1 MKRIM
6 KKNKLTPLQRFWRM
20 LKPDKYEIR
29 NIYVYA
35 AIIGVLNLTLPIGIQ
50 SIVNLIQGGDVSAS
64 WIVLTCLV
72 ALGIGLSGSL
82 QINQLRITE
91 NLQQKI
97 FTRAAFE
104 FAYRIPKIKLEKLLK
119 VYAPELMNRF
129 FDVVSVQKGITKIL
143 IDFSTA
149 GIQVVFGL
157 ILLSLYHPFFI
168 IFSLL
173 LVLFIFFIFWLT
185 SSKGLKTSLEES
197 KYKYQTAHWLEE
209 LARTNTTF
217 KLSGT
222 DDLSLEKVNKH
233 TANYLGAREAHFKIL
248 RTQYRLMV
256 VFKVVVAIGL
266 LLIGGLLVMEQQM
279 NIGQFVAAEI
289 VILLIV
295 NSVEKLT
302 LSFETIYDVLTS
314 LEKIGQVI
322 DLELEQDGGL
332 QTEELETG
340 MAVEV
345 ANISYSYP
353 SESKLTINNVSLSI
367 QPGERVLVTGKNDS
381 GKSTLL
387 YLIGGLLSGYHG
399 YVSID
404 GIPLPNYD
412 YNHLHRQIGGYMRD
426 EHLFE
431 GTLLENITLGRKRAT
446 FANVKWAIENLNLTK
461 YVSGLPKG
469 YDTIIQSQGKQ
480 FSKSTVAKLLLA
492 RAIVDKPRLLLLEN
506 SFSVLSSEEK
516 TSILSFLLDKEQPWT
531 VILSSSEDLP
541 KEPQFDQK
549 IVLSQGEIIEKH

>member
-1 MKRIM
+1 M

>member
-1 MKRIM
+1 M

-50 SIVNLIQGGDVSAS
+50 SIVNLIQGGDVNAS
-64 WIVLTCLV
+64 WIILSCLV
-72 ALGIGLSGSL
+72 ALGIALSGSL

-185 SSKGLKTSLEES
+185 SSKGLKTSLDES

-222 DDLSLEKVNKH
+222 DDLSLEKVNIH
-233 TANYLGAREAHFKIL
+233 TANYLDAREAHFRIL

-322 DLELEQDGGL
+322 DMELEQDGGL
-332 QTEELETG
+332 KTEVKDIG

-353 SESKLTINNVSLSI
+353 SESKQTINNISLSI
-367 QPGERVLVTGKNDS
+367 QPGERVLITGKNDS

-431 GTLLENITLGRKRAT
+431 GTLLENITLGRKRAS
-446 FANVKWAIENLNLTK
+446 FENVKWAIENLNLTK
-461 YVSGLPKG
+461 YVSSLPKG

-492 RAIVDKPRLLLLEN
+492 RAIVDRPRLLLLEN
-506 SFSVLSSEEK
+506 SFSVLSKEER
-516 TSILSFLLDKEQPWT
+516 TSILSFLLDENQPWT

-541 KEPQFDQK
+541 KDPQFDQK

>member
-1 MKRIM
+1 MKNI
-6 KKNKLTPLQRFWRM
+6 KLTPLQRFWRM

-64 WIVLTCLV
+64 WIVLSCLV

-185 SSKGLKTSLEES
+185 SSKGLKTSLDES

-222 DDLSLEKVNKH
+222 DDLSLEKVNLH
-233 TANYLGAREAHFKIL
+233 TTNYLGAREEHFKIL

-345 ANISYSYP
+345 ANISYRYP
-353 SESKLTINNVSLSI
+353 SESKQTINDISLSI

-446 FANVKWAIENLNLTK
+446 FDNVKWAIENLNLTK
-461 YVSGLPKG
+461 YVSSLPKG

-492 RAIVDKPRLLLLEN
+492 RAIVDRPRLLLLEN
-506 SFSVLSSEEK
+506 SFSVLSKEER
-516 TSILSFLLDKEQPWT
+516 TSILSFLLHKDQPWT
-531 VILSSSEDLP
+531 VLLSSSEDLP
-541 KEPQFDQK
+541 KDPQFDQK
-549 IVLSQGEIIEKH
+549 IVLSQGQIIEKH

>member
-1 MKRIM
+1 M

-233 TANYLGAREAHFKIL
+233 TANYLGAREEHFKIL

-256 VFKVVVAIGL
+256 VFKVIVAIGL

-345 ANISYSYP
+345 ANISFSYP

-399 YVSID
+399 YVAID

-461 YVSGLPKG
+461 YVSSLPKG

-506 SFSVLSSEEK
+506 SFSVLSGEEK

-531 VILSSSEDLP
+531 VLLSSSEDLP